1 MSDLPS
7 LLGSSLSPAARKEA
21 EQSLVDFSLEPSFLL
36 HLLGLVLN
44 ASQNKGV
51 RLAGSVFFKNVI
63 KKRWSEDAEEAPISQ
78 DDKNTIRNQLVP
90 AMIALSSPADKALRA
105 QIAESVSVVAE
116 HDFPQKWPE
125 LIDQLVASLSTNDYA
140 VSLGVLETA
149 HSIFNRWRSAIRTD
163 ELYTVI
169 NYVLGRFVDPFVAF
183 FRQTAAILLSDPDST
198 NTIAIAQ
205 SQAVLMSI
213 FYDLTCQDLPPT
225 LEDNHVEFFGSS
237 DGTAPGWFLRF
248 LAWDPPAL
256 QGDPEDTTPSVPS
269 QVKTVIMEI
278 AELYTNRF
286 PELFTTASSI
296 GPFVQAVWA
305 LVGDGKRPA
314 VADDTLVAQA
324 LRFLSTAIRSGLFRD
339 LFGSPET
346 IKTLVNG
353 VVVPN
358 VELRDHETEQFE
370 DDPLEYIRVDLAIPS
385 ASTGGSSEGT
395 TRRHAAADVLRAL
408 VGAGSEAEATESVS
422 TWVSEDLQAFKAD
435 PSANWKRKDRAIY
448 LLTAIAARGSTS
460 HQGVTSTN
468 ALVKVVDWFA
478 ENVLG
483 DLEAAPGSVHP
494 ILQVDAIRY
503 LYTFRNQL
511 TKDQLN
517 QVIPLLVG
525 HLRADN
531 YVCYSYAAITIERI
545 LFIKQG
551 SRMLFAQADIH
562 DVAYDI
568 LTALFDKIE
577 SGPTPEKVSEN
588 DYLMKCAMRVI
599 ITARQSFT
607 PMYQAVLARLVR
619 ILEVV
624 SRNPS
629 NPNFDQY
636 LFEGISALIRWLRLL
651 LYRVVARFVVAGNPE
666 TLPHFE
672 GVLHGVCTV
681 ILQQDIEQFVPY
693 TFQLLSQLLELHPPS
708 TPGLVTAT
716 PLPAGYRALLPLL
729 LTPAP
734 WSQKGSIPGLV
745 RFIRASLA
753 RDAAE
758 IVTAGQIGAVLAV
771 AQQRLIPSRIND
783 GWGFELLEGVVQN
796 IPYAQLSPYFP
807 AVVMSLLTRL
817 QANKTDKFANLF
829 VCFLLYTLAIRVD
842 GVTPDYVV
850 GVVEAA
856 QAGLWANL
864 FGNILLPEVAKIRSK
879 DRKMA
884 VVGLTRLLTQSALM
898 RQASNVQLW
907 PTTFTA
913 LVKLF
918 RDPQALRQSSS
929 TETDTDAAFTAIDLE
944 EQNAGY
950 QAAYSRLAAS
960 EVASPD
966 QDPVRDIADA
976 QGYVGQELVRVA
988 QEEGDR
994 GAEGVKALIERCEGE
1009 VVGPFLRGL
1018 AEGGYM
1024 L

>member
-7 LLGSSLSPAARKEA
+7 LLLASLAPDTRKQA
-21 EQSLVDFSLEPSFLL
+21 EQNLNAFSLQSSFLP
-36 HLLGLVLN
+36 HLLALVLDPT
-44 ASQNKGV
+44 QNKGV
-51 RLAGSVFFKNVI
+51 RLAGSVYFKNVI

-78 DDKNTIRNQLVP
+78 ADQTTVRSQLVP
-90 AMIALSSPADKALRA
+90 AMIALSTPTDKSLRA

-125 LIDQLVASLSTNDYA
+125 LIDQLVASLSTIDYA

-149 HSIFNRWRSAIRTD
+149 HSIFSRWRSAIRTD
-163 ELYTVI
+163 NLYTVI
-169 NYVLGRFVDPFVAF
+169 NYVLDRFINPFVAF
-183 FRQTAAILLSDPDST
+183 FRETATILLSDSNLP
-198 NTIAIAQ
+198 NIAFVAQ

-213 FYDLTCQDLPPT
+213 FYDLTCQDLPPA
-225 LEDNHVEFFGSS
+225 LEDNHVEFFGAS
-237 DGTAPGWFLRF
+237 DGSSPGWFLRF

-256 QGDPEDTTPSVPS
+256 QGDLDDTTPSVPS

-286 PELFTTASSI
+286 PELFTTSSSI
-296 GPFVQAVWA
+296 GPFVQAVWG
-305 LVGDGKRPA
+305 LVGDGKRPN

-324 LRFLSTAIRSGLFRD
+324 LRFLSTAIRSGLFKD
-339 LFGSPET
+339 LFGNRDT

-370 DDPLEYIRVDLAIPS
+370 DDPLEYIRVDLSVPS

-408 VGAGSEAEATESVS
+408 VGAGWEAETTEFVS
-422 TWVSEDLQAFKAD
+422 AWVSEDLQSFKAN
-435 PSANWKRKDRAIY
+435 PTENWKRKDRAIF
-448 LLTAIAARGSTS
+448 LLTAIASRGSTS

-483 DLEAAPGSVHP
+483 DLQAAPGSVHP

-511 TKDQLN
+511 TKEQLH

-525 HLRADN
+525 HLRSDN
-531 YVCYSYAAITIERI
+531 YVCYSYAAITVERI

-562 DVAYDI
+562 GVANDI

-577 SGPTPEKVSEN
+577 SGGTPEKVSEN

-599 ITARQSFT
+599 ITARQSLT
-607 PMYQAVLARLVR
+607 PVYQQVLARLVR
-619 ILEVV
+619 ILSVI
-624 SRNPS
+624 SKNPS

-636 LFEGISALIRWLRLL
+636 LFEGISALIR
-651 LYRVVARFVVAGNPE
+651 FVVAGNSE
-666 TLPHFE
+666 TLSHFE
-672 GVLHGVCTV
+672 NVLQNVCTV
-681 ILQQDIEQFVPY
+681 ILQQDVEQFVPY
-693 TFQLLSQLLELHPPS
+693 TFQILSQMLELHSTDVPP
-708 TPGLVTAT
+708 
-716 PLPAGYRALLPLL
+716 GYRSLLPLL

-734 WSQKGSIPGLV
+734 WAQKGSIPGLV
-745 RFIRASLA
+745 RYIRASLD
-753 RDAAE
+753 RDGQE
-758 IVTAGQIGAVLAV
+758 IAQAGQFTAVLAV
-771 AQQRLIPSRIND
+771 AQQRLVPSKVND
-783 GWGFELLEGVVQN
+783 AWGFELLQAVVKN
-796 IPYAQLSPYFP
+796 IPFAQLSQYFP
-807 AVVMSLLTRL
+807 AVIMSLLTRL

-829 VCFLLYTLAIRVD
+829 ATFVLYILAIRVD
-842 GVTPDYVV
+842 GVTPDFVV

-864 FGNILLPEVAKIRSK
+864 FGNILLPEITKIPTK
-879 DRKMA
+879 DRKVA
-884 VVGLTRLLTQSALM
+884 VVGLTLLLTQSQSM
-898 RQASNVQLW
+898 RQGANAQLW
-907 PTTFTA
+907 PSSFTV
-913 LVKLF
+913 LLKLF
-918 RDPQALRQSSS
+918 RDPQALRNNI
-929 TETDTDAAFTAIDLE
+929 ENEDADAVFTAVDVE

-960 EVASPD
+960 EVIYI
-966 QDPVRDIADA
+966 DPVANVSDPQAFL
-976 QGYVGQELVRVA
+976 GEELSRA
-988 QEEGDR
+988 AREDPQIKSMI
-994 GAEGVKALIERCEGE
+994 GASDPGIC
-1009 VVGPFLRGL
+1009 GPFLRSL
-1018 AEGGYM
+1018 AEAGYAI
-1024 L
+1024 